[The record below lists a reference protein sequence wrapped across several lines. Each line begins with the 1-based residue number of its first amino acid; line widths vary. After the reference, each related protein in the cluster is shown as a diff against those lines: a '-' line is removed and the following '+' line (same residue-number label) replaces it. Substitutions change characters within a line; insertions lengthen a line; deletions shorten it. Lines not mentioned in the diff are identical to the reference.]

1 MKNYKK
7 IHLTFLSFMVILGL
21 LNAADNITVGSRIT
35 IKASEIQISDG
46 EFLDKFTS
54 KIKAYAKPINN
65 SSDTIPLKVLTQPSD
80 SSQLEEVK
88 LYLQKKVLLMSKKL
102 IKTAYKAG
110 KSAST
115 IEEGKAVELECHIIY
130 NDKDYTIPRIFNLM
144 PPKIE
149 DITDM
154 KGVHLENMPTP
165 SQNIKVIGDFFGSK
179 KPKVWLE
186 YLNSK
191 KNKIKPLKCKVI
203 KPFEYKNSKGVMGK
217 SCMDIDSGES
227 SISIVL
233 PKKFPLGWNP
243 ENANIVLQNK
253 SAFTTISLPV
263 DINQYYSIMGKI
275 TGVNGIS
282 GVLLK
287 CQNTDPNFLE
297 STTTDETGAY
307 KFENLSPDT
316 YIITPELANFTYIP
330 ASQTVTLDNS
340 NILDVNFI
348 SQENSSTV
356 YLLTVNNGT
365 GSGQYAENDLVNISA
380 TVPAGKIF
388 KEWAGDIQYI
398 ADTTAASTTITMP
411 PQNITVTA
419 IFDDAPANTY
429 SLSGT
434 VSGDIQQGVTVS
446 VDATHSAVTDASGN
460 YTISGLAD
468 GAYTVTPTLAGYT
481 FTPATANAAISGAD
495 VTGLDFTAAS
505 SGGITYSISGTVL
518 GDIQQG
524 VTVSV
529 DATHSAVTDVSG
541 NYTISGLADG
551 AYTVTP
557 TLAGYTFTPATA
569 NAAISGADVTGLDF
583 TAASSGGGTQYTLTV
598 NDGTGSGQYAEN
610 DSVNITATVPAGKI
624 FKEWTGDT
632 QYLADTTAA
641 STTVTMPAQN
651 ITVTATFDDAQGN
664 TYSLSGTV
672 SGDIQQGVTVSVDAT
687 HSATTDAS
695 GNYTISGLADGA
707 YTVTPTLAGYTFTP
721 ATASATVSGADV
733 TGVDF
738 TSATTGTGTDVP
750 TSIAGCVLWLDGAD
764 PAGDG
769 TAFTGALQSWQDK
782 SGKNNNAEQSDTNM
796 QPNVLAGELN
806 GHSVLSF
813 DGVDDSL
820 NFTEI
825 TDIKTVFWVLKEQN
839 QTSDGSNLH
848 FLLGNNNKY
857 DFHRGTGTLWDST
870 YAADGIKNGK
880 TRVDRA
886 DFDGLTADIPADQ
899 YVIVSLVASADLI
912 ASQITK
918 DRDIGRFWDGGIAEI
933 IIYNQALSDAD
944 RDTVENY
951 LYNKWFG
958 GTAPTTYSIS
968 GTVSGDV
975 QQGVAVAVD
984 ATHSATTDANGNYTI
999 SGLADGTYTVTPT
1012 LAGYTFTPATASAT
1026 VSGADVTGIDFTA
1039 ASSGGGTQ
1047 YTLTVNDGT
1056 GSGQYAENDS
1066 VNISATVPAGQVFDA
1081 WTGDTQ
1087 YLADAT
1093 AASTTVTMPAQNIT
1107 VTATFKGGQP
1117 NTYSISGTVSG
1128 DVQQGVA
1135 VAVDATHSATT
1146 DANGN
1151 YTISGLVDGTYTV
1164 TPTLAGYTFTPATA
1178 SATVSGADVTGVDFT
1193 AASSGGGTQYTL
1205 TVNDGTGSGQYSEND
1220 SVNITATVPAG
1231 KIFKEWTGDT
1241 QYLADTTAASTTVTM
1256 PAQDITVT
1264 ATFDD
1269 ATYTLSGTVSGDIQ
1283 QGVTVAVDATHS
1295 AVTDASGN
1303 YTINGLVDGSYTV
1316 TPTLKGYTFTPAT
1329 ASATVSGA
1337 DVTGV
1342 DFNATKKISPEL
1354 VIDPNSKYRIE
1365 NQFNGL
1371 SLQGSGSFLC
1381 EPRTVDRVPFIFEP
1395 VGDKTY
1401 RLKSFDKDVY
1411 LKTGDNAG
1419 DLVTTVPSST
1429 TDDTVWEVKKY
1440 VFPNGR
1446 DLGIYT
1452 IKNVQTGLFLCTKID
1467 MTADNLHQTDT
1478 EKLIVDVDNPG
1489 SRTHLW
1495 MIELFVKDSL
1505 EVLTGSQGG
1514 WTPNTINKCAL
1525 LSSDT
1530 SLGDSV
1536 PFSIDVNG
1544 KTINGNALLWGQY
1557 WHDQYFYILN
1567 LNIPELETVGDYKLT
1582 ANGKETTIHIIEE
1595 AYSHPLRSYG
1605 NDRFTLKDLLDDT
1618 WGFIGHW
1625 AHLAHWYPN
1634 GLYTFPALTG
1644 EWVWKDY
1651 DDLAIP
1657 NGKYDEPFDP
1667 SQPYTTEEAENALKG
1682 TWDMTDRCWHSYMSD
1697 GVVLEQLASFYKM
1710 TEDEDLKKM
1719 IVREIEYGVNGM
1731 ILNQEQ
1737 NGSWRNRSYV
1747 KTYWTGTAAS
1757 MGAGLMNVYP
1767 ILLERNSSFAPQT
1780 LTAVNKAWAYV
1791 YGNRNDP
1798 TTWAINGEG
1807 VLMDGHTVLAS
1818 YPAKHRNGYTK
1829 DFLRFAVARYIV
1841 NKDNESKD
1849 FIDDILSRG
1858 GINSSGRLY
1867 HVSGAKFPG
1876 EQGRTR
1882 SDYAIVALLKY
1893 YKYATPDQQEKI
1905 LQMSREYYKSQIL
1918 RYNDFRGPVGMIEGF
1933 IYNNG
1938 TGAQWEIPEYMLIST
1953 LLYKQF
1959 GDEFGR
1965 GLIIAQRIIDYWYG
1979 CNAFATSLVF
1989 GVGDRHLLYGWR
2001 SYEALGRHVGA
2012 SAGSHSFDLLCLE
2025 TRWAGTETSSPGN
2038 TMLWEGINTF
2048 EKVLPFVTSVKC
2060 YTQENLT
2067 GTYSVYLTG
2076 KYYTKH
2082 IKSYGVRP
2090 EDILSIDIPDGFS
2103 IKVFDQDSLKGN
2115 SETFTS
2121 SQNNL
2126 QSWAGKIKSFSIEV
2140 SRPNVRI
2147 ISPEKN
2153 IIISAGTAIS
2163 LQGYAT
2169 DPQDNILSGT
2179 QLVWMNGQTQLGT
2192 GESLSGVVLP
2202 VGENVIELKATDN
2215 DNNTVVAKITV
2226 TVN

>member
-1 MKNYKK
+1 
-7 IHLTFLSFMVILGL
+7 
-21 LNAADNITVGSRIT
+21 
-35 IKASEIQISDG
+35 
-46 EFLDKFTS
+46 
-54 KIKAYAKPINN
+54 
-65 SSDTIPLKVLTQPSD
+65 
-80 SSQLEEVK
+80 
-88 LYLQKKVLLMSKKL
+88 
-102 IKTAYKAG
+102 
-110 KSAST
+110 
-115 IEEGKAVELECHIIY
+115 
-130 NDKDYTIPRIFNLM
+130 
-144 PPKIE
+144 
-149 DITDM
+149 
-154 KGVHLENMPTP
+154 
-165 SQNIKVIGDFFGSK
+165 
-179 KPKVWLE
+179 
-186 YLNSK
+186 
-191 KNKIKPLKCKVI
+191 
-203 KPFEYKNSKGVMGK
+203 
-217 SCMDIDSGES
+217 
-227 SISIVL
+227 
-233 PKKFPLGWNP
+233 
-243 ENANIVLQNK
+243 
-253 SAFTTISLPV
+253 
-263 DINQYYSIMGKI
+263 
-275 TGVNGIS
+275 
-282 GVLLK
+282 
-287 CQNTDPNFLE
+287 
-297 STTTDETGAY
+297 
-307 KFENLSPDT
+307 
-316 YIITPELANFTYIP
+316 
-330 ASQTVTLDNS
+330 
-340 NILDVNFI
+340 
-348 SQENSSTV
+348 
-356 YLLTVNNGT
+356 
-365 GSGQYAENDLVNISA
+365 
-380 TVPAGKIF
+380 
-388 KEWAGDIQYI
+388 
-398 ADTTAASTTITMP
+398 
-411 PQNITVTA
+411 
-419 IFDDAPANTY
+419 
-429 SLSGT
+429 
-434 VSGDIQQGVTVS
+434 
-446 VDATHSAVTDASGN
+446 
-460 YTISGLAD
+460 
-468 GAYTVTPTLAGYT
+468 
-481 FTPATANAAISGAD
+481 
-495 VTGLDFTAAS
+495 
-505 SGGITYSISGTVL
+505 
-518 GDIQQG
+518 
-524 VTVSV
+524 
-529 DATHSAVTDVSG
+529 
-541 NYTISGLADG
+541 
-551 AYTVTP
+551 
-557 TLAGYTFTPATA
+557 
-569 NAAISGADVTGLDF
+569 
-583 TAASSGGGTQYTLTV
+583 
-598 NDGTGSGQYAEN
+598 
-610 DSVNITATVPAGKI
+610 
-624 FKEWTGDT
+624 
-632 QYLADTTAA
+632 
-641 STTVTMPAQN
+641 MPAQN
-651 ITVTATFDDAQGN
+651 ITVTAAFDDAQGS
-664 TYSLSGTV
+664 TYSL
-672 SGDIQQGVTVSVDAT
+672 
-687 HSATTDAS
+687 
-695 GNYTISGLADGA
+695 
-707 YTVTPTLAGYTFTP
+707 
-721 ATASATVSGADV
+721 
-733 TGVDF
+733 
-738 TSATTGTGTDVP
+738 
-750 TSIAGCVLWLDGAD
+750 
-764 PAGDG
+764 
-769 TAFTGALQSWQDK
+769 
-782 SGKNNNAEQSDTNM
+782 
-796 QPNVLAGELN
+796 
-806 GHSVLSF
+806 
-813 DGVDDSL
+813 
-820 NFTEI
+820 
-825 TDIKTVFWVLKEQN
+825 
-839 QTSDGSNLH
+839 
-848 FLLGNNNKY
+848 
-857 DFHRGTGTLWDST
+857 
-870 YAADGIKNGK
+870 
-880 TRVDRA
+880 
-886 DFDGLTADIPADQ
+886 
-899 YVIVSLVASADLI
+899 
-912 ASQITK
+912 
-918 DRDIGRFWDGGIAEI
+918 
-933 IIYNQALSDAD
+933 
-944 RDTVENY
+944 
-951 LYNKWFG
+951 
-958 GTAPTTYSIS
+958 S

-975 QQGVAVAVD
+975 QQGVTVSVD
-984 ATHSATTDANGNYTI
+984 AA
-999 SGLADGTYTVTPT
+999 
-1012 LAGYTFTPATASAT
+1012 
-1026 VSGADVTGIDFTA
+1026 
-1039 ASSGGGTQ
+1039 
-1047 YTLTVNDGT
+1047 
-1056 GSGQYAENDS
+1056 
-1066 VNISATVPAGQVFDA
+1066 
-1081 WTGDTQ
+1081 
-1087 YLADAT
+1087 
-1093 AASTTVTMPAQNIT
+1093 
-1107 VTATFKGGQP
+1107 
-1117 NTYSISGTVSG
+1117 
-1128 DVQQGVA
+1128 
-1135 VAVDATHSATT
+1135 
-1146 DANGN
+1146 
-1151 YTISGLVDGTYTV
+1151 
-1164 TPTLAGYTFTPATA
+1164 
-1178 SATVSGADVTGVDFT
+1178 
-1193 AASSGGGTQYTL
+1193 
-1205 TVNDGTGSGQYSEND
+1205 
-1220 SVNITATVPAG
+1220 
-1231 KIFKEWTGDT
+1231 
-1241 QYLADTTAASTTVTM
+1241 
-1256 PAQDITVT
+1256 
-1264 ATFDD
+1264 
-1269 ATYTLSGTVSGDIQ
+1269 
-1283 QGVTVAVDATHS
+1283 HS
-1295 AVTDASGN
+1295 AVTDANGN

-1381 EPRTVDRVPFIFEP
+1381 EPRTVDRVPFMFEP

-1605 NDRFTLKDLLDDT
+1605 NDRFSLKDLLDDT

-1625 AHLAHWYPN
+1625 AHLTHWYPN

-1657 NGKYDEPFDP
+1657 NGKKEEPFDP
-1667 SQPYTTEEAENALKG
+1667 PRPYTTEEAENALKG

-1697 GVVLEQLASFYKM
+1697 GIVLEQLASFYKM

-1737 NGSWRNRSYV
+1737 NGSWTNRSYV

-1767 ILLERNSSFAPQT
+1767 ILLERNSTFAPQT

-1807 VLMDGHTVLAS
+1807 VLIDGHTVLAS

-1918 RYNDFRGPVGMIEGF
+1918 KYNDFRGPVGMIEGF

-2012 SAGSHSFDLLCLE
+2012 SAGRHSFDLLCLE